1 MEKSGELGT
10 FDEVDVGR
18 PDLPYLPWLMV
29 TTGYT
34 ATSNGG
40 RCILSG
46 MEKIR
51 PSIRKKGKT
60 VIRSRIRSRSEVAF
74 LIFS

>member
-10 FDEVDVGR
+10 FDAVDVGR

-29 TTGYT
+29 TMGYT

-46 MEKIR
+46 IEKSD
-51 PSIRKKGKT
+51 PLLGK
-60 VIRSRIRSRSEVAF
+60 RGRR
-74 LIFS
+74 